1 MRTMLRHLFLPL
13 LFLAAQT
20 AVAVKPHMLKAANQD
35 ACERWVDSVYNTLSP
50 RDRIAQLVIANVI
63 PASGN
68 GTKQNLALLIE
79 KNHVGGLLFSK
90 GSLSQFAEMTNYAQ
104 SISKVPLLM
113 TLDGEWGPSMRIAEL
128 NRFPNNMAL
137 GAVADPQLLY
147 DYGCEVARQ
156 CRLIGHQ
163 VNFAPVVD
171 VNTTPLNPVIGYRS
185 FGEDPARVSE
195 LAIAYSKG
203 LEDGGV
209 MAVAKHFPGHGDTS
223 ADSHHALPKIDKSLS
238 QLEQAELVPFRRYV
252 QAGFSGVMVGHL
264 SVPALDKSGAPA
276 SLSHA
281 ITTGLLCDK
290 LGFEGMIFTDALA
303 MDGANSNTNRSVA
316 ALQAGADALLGASNP
331 IADIR
336 AIEKAIKAH
345 KLSQEAIDA
354 RCRKI
359 LTYKYLLG
367 LNHPQVVNIN
377 GLANAIESPQAE
389 ALRQKLANAC
399 ITVVRNDGRVLPLRN
414 LGATS
419 IAIVNLGTP
428 PNHQFATMCS
438 HYADVD
444 IYNGLEHL
452 SAIKKH
458 DVIIA
463 AIYNNNAST
472 QSALSRIVAPGQ
484 TVVPVFFVNP
494 YRTAKFVPSL
504 DHCRA
509 IVMAYDDTAEL
520 CASAAQAIFG
530 GINVTGSLPVT
541 IDGLAKAG
549 VGVKI
554 PKNRLGYSTPVAVG
568 MRPWITDSI
577 DAIVNTGLRTGAFP
591 GCQVLVAKD
600 GQVVVD
606 KVYGYVDTKKSAK
619 VTPQVIYD
627 LASVSKATSTLPGIM
642 AAYDDRL
649 FQLDQPVSEIITPLK
664 DTPKSKITVSQLLYH
679 ESGMPASL
687 NVFDMMMDTASY
699 TGKLF
704 TAKPTKD
711 NTIKFAN
718 RSYGNAEARLRSDLM
733 STTRTDQ
740 FPIAAASRFYVGQ
753 STLDTLMNR
762 IYNIPLRNNNKYNY
776 SCLNFA
782 LLMDMEQRLTGRPHD
797 EFVGERIFRPLG
809 MTHTGYRPLSFSKVR
824 YIAPTE
830 HDKFLRRQTVRGY
843 VHDELAA
850 MSGGVQGNAG
860 LFSNTADLA
869 KLCQMWLNGGEYGG
883 ERVLSEA
890 TVKRFTTSKSSTCR
904 RGLGFDKPDVDN
916 PDSSPTTEL
925 ADPSVFGH
933 LGFTGTCFW
942 VDPKHELIF
951 IFLTNRV
958 NPSRDNDAFNAL
970 NPRPRILE
978 QVYRSL

>member
-1 MRTMLRHLFLPL
+1 MLRNLFLPL
-13 LFLAAQT
+13 LLLAAQT
-20 AVAVKPHMLKAANQD
+20 AVAITPHMLTAANRD

-68 GTKQNLALLIE
+68 GTKQNLALLI
-79 KNHVGGLLFSK
+79 KNNHIGGLLFSK

-104 SISKVPLLM
+104 SISNVPLLM

-137 GAVADPQLLY
+137 GAVSDPQLLY
-147 DYGCEVARQ
+147 DYGREVARQ

-238 QLEQAELVPFRRYV
+238 QLEQAELMPFRRYV
-252 QAGFSGVMVGHL
+252 QAGLSGVMVGHL

-276 SLSHA
+276 SLSRA
-281 ITTGLLCDK
+281 ITTGLLRDK

-303 MDGANSNTNRSVA
+303 MDGANSRTNRSVA

-345 KLSQEAIDA
+345 KLSQEDIDA
-354 RCRKI
+354 RCRKM

-377 GLANAIESPQAE
+377 GLEGAIESPQAE
-389 ALRQKLANAC
+389 ALRQRLANAC

-428 PNHQFATMCS
+428 PNHQFVTMCS

-463 AIYNNNAST
+463 AIYNNSAST
-472 QSALSRIVAPGQ
+472 QSALSRIVALGK
-484 TVVPVFFVNP
+484 TVVPIFFVNP
-494 YRTAKFVPSL
+494 YKTAKFVPSL

-509 IVMAYDDTAEL
+509 VVIAYDDTAEL
-520 CASAAQAIFG
+520 CASAAQTIFG
-530 GINVTGSLPVT
+530 GVNVTGSLPVT
-541 IDGLAKAG
+541 IDGLAKVG

-554 PKNRLGYSTPVAVG
+554 PKNRLGYSTPMAVG
-568 MRPWITDSI
+568 MQPWITDSI
-577 DAIVNTGLRTGAFP
+577 DAIVNAGLRFGAFP
-591 GCQVLVAKD
+591 GCQVLVAKG

-606 KVYGYVDTKKSAK
+606 KVYGYVDAKKSAK

-627 LASVSKATSTLPGIM
+627 LASVSKATGTLPGIM

-649 FQLDQPVSEIITPLK
+649 FQLDQPVSDIITPLK
-664 DTPKSKITVSQLLYH
+664 DTPKSDITVRQLLYH

-718 RSYGNAEARLRSDLM
+718 RSYGNAAARLRSDLM
-733 STTRTDQ
+733 SKTRTDK
-740 FPIAAASRFYVGQ
+740 FPIVAALRFYVGQ

-762 IYNIPLRNNNKYNY
+762 IYNIPLRNDNKYNY

-809 MTHTGYRPLSFSKVR
+809 MTHTGYRPLSFSKLR

-916 PDSSPTTEL
+916 PDNSPTTEL